1 MAMDGV
7 TTEAGVAGSPW
18 TDRRWAPWVAAA
30 VALLLVAA
38 PARVWLRAAFVS
50 AGDASVPGSL
60 RLLWTFAG
68 VLPAIVGVIAW
79 RVFRSRPTGPR
90 FVLSAAWA
98 CCAGLLTMLPI
109 TLFVF
114 AV

>member
-7 TTEAGVAGSPW
+7 TTEAGVAGSAW
-18 TDRRWAPWVAAA
+18 TDRRWASWVAAA

-50 AGDASVPGSL
+50 AGDALVPGSL
-60 RLLWTFAG
+60 RLLWTFA
-68 VLPAIVGVIAW
+68 V
-79 RVFRSRPTGPR
+79 
-90 FVLSAAWA
+90 VLSAAWA